1 MSATSISSA
10 AAAVDNCT
18 KSASSIRVLP
28 PSARRE
34 AINNDS
40 SSSSR
45 RGRRR
50 NSIIDRP
57 NDSSEGSSD
66 GRMQFDDD
74 NDRNDDSGP
83 TFYSGDFDF
92 AETGTSFLSPSAR
105 IPHGSLTASSSQR
118 GTSSTAT
125 RNERKYAK
133 KEGIAFED
141 LPTTTASSASTAGV
155 TTTITDRHVDD
166 TQSLDELKSDL
177 AALRKSLD
185 QLSESNK
192 DLERKLAEAHKDN
205 STSRRP
211 HDASSQHHHSSSRRG
226 SGGNTHYCGAEEQRC
241 YRRGEELNFENKD
254 YSYKRNYEAMH
265 HEENNH
271 STYQQSSHR
280 PEQHYI
286 SDDHS
291 ADDATIRRG
300 QDRREQRS
308 SFSHRPEQ
316 HYISDDR
323 SADDA
328 SIRRGQD
335 RRERRSSFLNASRRR
350 WSCLYLLSTTTL
362 LLIIIA

>member
-10 AAAVDNCT
+10 AAATTTVDNCI
-18 KSASSIRVLP
+18 KPASSIKVPP

-34 AINNDS
+34 AINNNDS

-45 RGRRR
+45 RRGRR
-50 NSIIDRP
+50 NSIIEPP

-74 NDRNDDSGP
+74 NDRNDNSGP

-105 IPHGSLTASSSQR
+105 IPYGSSTASSQR

-141 LPTTTASSASTAGV
+141 LPTTASSASTGV
-155 TTTITDRHVDD
+155 TTTTITDRHVDE

-192 DLERKLAEAHKDN
+192 DLERKLAEAHMDN
-205 STSRRP
+205 STRRPP

-226 SGGNTHYCGAEEQRC
+226 SGGNFHCGAEGQRC
-241 YRRGEELNFENKD
+241 YRGEEFNFENKNN
-254 YSYKRNYEAMH
+254 SYKRNYEAMH

-286 SDDHS
+286 SDDYS
-291 ADDATIRRG
+291 ADDAN
-300 QDRREQRS
+300 
-308 SFSHRPEQ
+308 
-316 HYISDDR
+316 
-323 SADDA
+323 
-328 SIRRGQD
+328 IRRGQD
-335 RRERRSSFLNASRRR
+335 RRERRSNYLNASRRR
-350 WSCLYLLSTTTL
+350 WSCL
-362 LLIIIA
+362 

>member
-10 AAAVDNCT
+10 AAAAAVDNCI
-18 KSASSIRVLP
+18 KPASSIRVLP
-28 PSARRE
+28 PSARRRE
-34 AINNDS
+34 TS

-50 NSIIDRP
+50 NSIIERP

-83 TFYSGDFDF
+83 TLHSGDFDF

-125 RNERKYAK
+125 RNERKYYAK
-133 KEGIAFED
+133 KEGIAYED

-155 TTTITDRHVDD
+155 TNTITDRHVHD

-226 SGGNTHYCGAEEQRC
+226 SGGNTQYCGAEEQRC
-241 YRRGEELNFENKD
+241 YRRGEELNFENKNN
-254 YSYKRNYEAMH
+254 SFKRNYEAMH

-291 ADDATIRRG
+291 ADDAN
-300 QDRREQRS
+300 
-308 SFSHRPEQ
+308 
-316 HYISDDR
+316 
-323 SADDA
+323 
-328 SIRRGQD
+328 IRRGQD
-335 RRERRSSFLNASRRR
+335 RRERRSKFLDASRRR
-350 WSCLYLLSTTTL
+350 WLCLYLLSTTTL
-362 LLIIIA
+362 LLINRINYPIILFICY